1 MESGFFFERKI
12 DQNHE
17 NESASQRGGRSRLG
31 RFLVDKKKQ
40 LSTNFVFRFFSENG
54 KKSFKKE
61 KLGQNRLISTPSSH
75 SSILVKNTENYKN
88 QLKV

>member
-31 RFLVDKKKQ
+31 RFLVDKKN
-40 LSTNFVFRFFSENG
+40 NFPQKKNSIFFSENG
-54 KKSFKKE
+54 KKVLKKR
-61 KLGQNRLISTPSSH
+61 N
-75 SSILVKNTENYKN
+75 
-88 QLKV
+88 